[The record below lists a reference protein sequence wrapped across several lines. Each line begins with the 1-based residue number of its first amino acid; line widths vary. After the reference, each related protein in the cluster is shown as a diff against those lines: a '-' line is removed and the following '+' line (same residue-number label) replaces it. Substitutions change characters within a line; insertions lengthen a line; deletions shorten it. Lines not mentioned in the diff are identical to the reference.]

1 MAGPNL
7 PTAELVA
14 DFSTDD
20 PPRLLGYHVV
30 VENRPVAL
38 LTLDELSL
46 AGFSPVHDV
55 QAFEIADD
63 VKAGSILF
71 WHSADKKL
79 HHERGADGIPLGVT
93 TRDLAAESVVR
104 PSFDGF
110 MMLDGE
116 FNLTEAELASIMR
129 HQAAQ

>member
-1 MAGPNL
+1 MAGSNL

-14 DFSTDD
+14 EFSTDD
-20 PPRLLGYHVV
+20 PPTLFGYHVV

-55 QAFEIADD
+55 QAFEIAED
-63 VKAGSILF
+63 VKGGSILF
-71 WHSADKKL
+71 WRPSDRKL
-79 HHERGADGIPLGVT
+79 HHESAAGDVPMGVT
-93 TRDLAAESVVR
+93 TKDLAAGSAVR

-110 MMLDGE
+110 VMLEGE
-116 FNLTEAELASIMR
+116 FNLTDEELAAHGPPSS
-129 HQAAQ
+129 